1 MSQSWLFDFDA
12 LSSTS
17 NSNNLNNLVKGVWE
31 ESDNQ
36 KPIQEIDW
44 DTVSRF
50 HLSTSD
56 FANTSVSGEDDDW
69 SEIRLESSIKVSEAL
84 NIKHVYL
91 IDEEDT
97 WHEFSDSVINVFVDD
112 FVNFES
118 ELFGDLSLFWSVNLS
133 HQR

>member
-17 NSNNLNNLVKGVWE
+17 NSNNLNNLIKGVWE

-44 DTVSRF
+44 DSMSRF
-50 HLSTSD
+50 HLSASD
-56 FANTSVSGEDDDW
+56 LANTSVGGEDDDW
-69 SEIRLESSIKVSEAL
+69 SEIGLKGSIEVSEAL
-84 NIKHVYL
+84 NIKHVHL

-97 WHEFSDSVINVFVDD
+97 WYKLSNTVINVFVDD
-112 FVNFES
+112 FVDFES
-118 ELFGDLSLFWSVNLS
+118 ELLGDLSLFWSVNLS
-133 HQR
+133 H